1 MRLIII
7 GFKFYKLDLYIF
19 ILFVKFIFLERF
31 LVGIFHNAL
40 KINYIYKIYL

>member
-7 GFKFYKLDLYIF
+7 GFKFYKLEPLYFYSVCKIY
-19 ILFVKFIFLERF
+19 FLERF
-31 LVGIFHNAL
+31 LVGVFHNAL